1 MGKGYVICLAIF
13 AATGSFLFGYDSGV
27 MTNVIASP
35 HFLNYFDTDPD
46 SDIVGA
52 LNSTFSGGAAV
63 GALVAGTLADMFGR
77 KYTIQ
82 IGATIATIGAILQA
96 AAVKLSML
104 LVGRIISG
112 LAIGSLSMVIPV
124 YQTECAHPDNRGLI
138 VGIAQQMIGAGWII
152 SSWLGYACGYASGP
166 FQWRFPLAFQGLP
179 SFILMF
185 GMFIFPESPRY
196 LIQKLRYDEGI
207 QVLRKLHYTGSND
220 DWIQQEFQE
229 AKEAYEIEGEVDI
242 NPWKAMFVIPQW
254 RRRTMIACAMHAFGQ
269 STGINAIGYYQT
281 IMYRNLGV
289 HGHTIT
295 LLAACYNLVGP
306 STCLFFII
314 FLADRVGRR
323 KPLLWGACAVT
334 LCLVGE
340 AVFQAVNQDGTKK
353 GLSAMGILCIWLV
366 TGFFS
371 LSYGPPLLWGACA
384 VTLCL
389 VGEAVFQ
396 AVNQDGTKK
405 GLSAMGI
412 LCIWLV
418 TGFFSLS
425 YGPVCWVYISEI
437 LPMQI
442 RGTGVA
448 LATGIGH
455 WGVNVMWSQ
464 VTPKGLNKIHWKFYL
479 VFVAV
484 NVFITIPSMYFFFP
498 ETKGVPLE
506 EMDSVFGG
514 APDLSKWRNPNAPP
528 REKTISEHV
537 EAKDNVTADVAEV

>member
-1 MGKGYVICLAIF
+1 
-13 AATGSFLFGYDSGV
+13 
-27 MTNVIASP
+27 
-35 HFLNYFDTDPD
+35 
-46 SDIVGA
+46 
-52 LNSTFSGGAAV
+52 
-63 GALVAGTLADMFGR
+63 MFGR

-371 LSYGPPLLWGACA
+371 LSYGP
-384 VTLCL
+384 
-389 VGEAVFQ
+389 
-396 AVNQDGTKK
+396 
-405 GLSAMGI
+405 
-412 LCIWLV
+412 
-418 TGFFSLS
+418 
-425 YGPVCWVYISEI
+425 VCWVYISEI